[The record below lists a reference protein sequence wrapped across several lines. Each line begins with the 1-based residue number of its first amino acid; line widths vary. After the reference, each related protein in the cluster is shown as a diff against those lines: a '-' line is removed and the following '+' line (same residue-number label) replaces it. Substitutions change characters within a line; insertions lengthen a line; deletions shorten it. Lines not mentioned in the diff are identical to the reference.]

1 MTVPDV
7 VRLLE
12 YCESIFCLSAL
23 AALCYAR
30 SLKQYGF
37 LAGLLASRVSF
48 IAAQWVVV
56 THWPWFFPNG
66 RVAYQY
72 DFGIYWIGFAINSVL
87 MLIVIVSMYRLAMA
101 PLKGLNTLGM
111 LVFKWV
117 AAISVLV
124 ALGSAFA
131 PHITTVNYLVAFVS
145 QMQRT
150 QSILIL
156 CLLLFV
162 CFAIR
167 PMGLSYRSRIFGVSL
182 GLGVMATTDM
192 IQSAWVHS
200 TSSSMYGLFS
210 IVSSSAICLTF
221 VTWTLYFALPEPK
234 RRLITLP
241 TTSPFLR
248 WNQISEVLGDS
259 PGHVAI
265 AGLPPDMLAPAEI
278 EIMRRASV
286 KMTTTTAWPGAM
298 PSRSTDAA

>member
-1 MTVPDV
+1 MTVRELV
-7 VRLLE
+7 TVLE
-12 YCESIFCLSAL
+12 YAEPALCLAACISLCYAKALKSYGYL
-23 AALCYAR
+23 AALLLTRVFFFGAEWTILHFARYNSSDSVHAYKLYFYA
-30 SLKQYGF
+30 YW
-37 LAGLLASRVSF
+37 
-48 IAAQWVVV
+48 AA
-56 THWPWFFPNG
+56 
-66 RVAYQY
+66 
-72 DFGIYWIGFAINSVL
+72 FAFQSVL
-87 MLIVIVSMYRLAMA
+87 MLIVICSMYRLAMA

-117 AAISVLV
+117 AGISVLV
-124 ALGSAFA
+124 AFGSAFA
-131 PHITTVNYLVAFVS
+131 PHITRVHYLIAFVG

-167 PMGLSYRSRIFGVSL
+167 PMGLSYGSRIFGVSL

-192 IQSAWVHS
+192 IQSAWIS
-200 TSSSMYGLFS
+200 NSSSSMYGAFS
-210 IVSSSAICLTF
+210 VISSGAVCLTLA
-221 VTWTLYFALPEPK
+221 TWTVYFALPEPK

-265 AGLPPDMLAPAEI
+265 GGLPPEMLAPAEI
-278 EIMRRASV
+278 EVMRRASM
-286 KMTTTTAWPGAM
+286 KMKLSLTAQGHTA
-298 PSRSTDAA
+298 DAA

>member
-1 MTVPDV
+1 MTISQV
-7 VRLLE
+7 VTALE
-12 YCESIFCLSAL
+12 YCEPACCLLALLAFCR
-23 AALCYAR
+23 AR
-30 SLKQYGF
+30 SWTKYGF
-37 LAGLLASRVSF
+37 LGTLLASRVGF
-48 IAAQWVVV
+48 ALVQWIVVNR
-56 THWPWFFPNG
+56 WRSFFPNPT
-66 RVAYQY
+66 VAYQY
-72 DFGIYWIGFAINSVL
+72 DFYIYWAGFAVNSVL

-131 PHITTVNYLVAFVS
+131 PHISAANYLVSFVS

-182 GLGVMATTDM
+182 GLGVIATTDM
-192 IQSAWVHS
+192 VQSAWIKD
-200 TSSSMYGLFS
+200 TPSSMYGALS
-210 IVSSSAICLTF
+210 LISGGAICLTLL
-221 VTWTLYFALPEPK
+221 TWTVYFALPEPK
-234 RRLITLP
+234 RRIITLP

-278 EIMRRASV
+278 EVMRRASV
-286 KMTTTTAWPGAM
+286 KMSTASAWPGVM
-298 PSRSTDAA
+298 RTTIN

>member
-1 MTVPDV
+1 MTVPETV
-7 VRLLE
+7 KLLE
-12 YCESIFCLSAL
+12 YCEPLFCVAAL
-23 AALCYAR
+23 AAIFLSR

-48 IAAQWVVV
+48 IAAQWIVV
-56 THWPWFFPNG
+56 THWQMFRNAA
-66 RVAYQY
+66 VAYQY
-72 DFGIYWIGFAINSVL
+72 DFVIYWTGFALNSVL
-87 MLIVIVSMYRLAMA
+87 MLVVIVSMYRLAMA

-221 VTWTLYFALPEPK
+221 LTWTLYFALPEPK

-278 EIMRRASV
+278 EIMRRASM

-298 PSRSTDAA
+298 QSRSTDAA

>member
-1 MTVPDV
+1 MALPEV
-7 VRLLE
+7 VKLVGHIDL
-12 YCESIFCLSAL
+12 CLCFTAL
-23 AALCYAR
+23 AALLYSRA
-30 SLKQYGF
+30 LKQYGYLGGF
-37 LAGLLASRVSF
+37 LLSRVIFS
-48 IAAQWVVV
+48 VTDEVMT
-56 THWPWFFPNG
+56 THWQAFAANS
-66 RVAYQY
+66 RIAYKY
-72 DFGIYWIGFAINSVL
+72 LFYIYWTGFAINSVL
-87 MLIVIVSMYRLAMA
+87 MLIVICSMYRLAMA
-101 PLKGLNTLGM
+101 PLKGLHTLGM

-117 AAISVLV
+117 AGISILV

-131 PHITTVNYLVAFVS
+131 PHITTAKYLIGFVS

-162 CFAIR
+162 CFAVR

-192 IQSAWVHS
+192 IQSAWIDS
-200 TSSSMYGLFS
+200 ASNMYGAFS
-210 IVSSSAICLTF
+210 IIGGGAVCVTLA
-221 VTWTLYFALPEPK
+221 TWTVYFALPEPK

-259 PGHVAI
+259 PGVVAI
-265 AGLPPDMLAPAEI
+265 AGLPPEMLSPAEI

-286 KMTTTTAWPGAM
+286 KMKLSMSALGEAAA
-298 PSRSTDAA
+298 DAA

>member
-1 MTVPDV
+1 MTVHETV
-7 VRLLE
+7 TLLE
-12 YCESIFCLSAL
+12 YAEPVLCLAAGIALCFAKALKSYGYL
-23 AALCYAR
+23 AALLFTRVFFFCTEWSILYMVKHSSSDGILAYKCYFVV
-30 SLKQYGF
+30 YW
-37 LAGLLASRVSF
+37 
-48 IAAQWVVV
+48 AA
-56 THWPWFFPNG
+56 
-66 RVAYQY
+66 
-72 DFGIYWIGFAINSVL
+72 FAIESVL
-87 MLIVIVSMYRLAMA
+87 MLVVICSMYRLAMA
-101 PLKGLNTLGM
+101 PLKGLHTLGM

-131 PHITTVNYLVAFVS
+131 PHITTVNYIIGFVS

-156 CLLLFV
+156 CLLFFV

-182 GLGVMATTDM
+182 GLGVLATTDM
-192 IQSAWVHS
+192 VQSAWINSASS
-200 TSSSMYGLFS
+200 TMYGVFS
-210 IVSSSAICLTF
+210 LISGGAVCLTLA
-221 VTWTLYFALPEPK
+221 TWTVYFALPEPK

-265 AGLPPDMLAPAEI
+265 GGLPPEMLAPAEI
-278 EIMRRASV
+278 EVMRRASM
-286 KMTTTTAWPGAM
+286 KMKLTWQAKTQ
-298 PSRSTDAA
+298 SVDAA

>member
-1 MTVPDV
+1 MTVVAVNSFLEFSEPV
-7 VRLLE
+7 LCLL
-12 YCESIFCLSAL
+12 AL
-23 AALCYAR
+23 AAILYSR
-30 SLKQYGF
+30 SAKQYGF
-37 LAGLLASRVSF
+37 LAILLASKVLF
-48 IAAQWVVV
+48 VAAQWFVL
-56 THWPWFFPNG
+56 TQESTLFRDS

-72 DFGIYWIGFAINSVL
+72 DFYIYWSGFAVNSVL
-87 MLIVIVSMYRLAMA
+87 MLVVICSMYRLAMA
-101 PLKGLNTLGM
+101 PLKGLHTLGM

-117 AAISVLV
+117 AGISVLV

-131 PHITTVNYLVAFVS
+131 PHITTVNYLVAFVA

-192 IQSAWVHS
+192 VQSAWVHNV
-200 TSSSMYGLFS
+200 SSDMYGLFS
-210 IVSSSAICLTF
+210 IISTGAVCLTF
-221 VTWTLYFALPEPK
+221 ATWAAYFTLPEPK

-248 WNQISEVLGDS
+248 WNQISEILGDS

-265 AGLPPDMLAPAEI
+265 GGLPPEMLAPAEI
-278 EIMRRASV
+278 EVMRRASM
-286 KMTTTTAWPGAM
+286 KMKLSLTAQGQSA
-298 PSRSTDAA
+298 DAA

>member
-1 MTVPDV
+1 MSSVSLKS
-7 VRLLE
+7 LLE
-12 YCESIFCLSAL
+12 YSDP
-23 AALCYAR
+23 ALCLLSLATILYSR

-37 LAGLLASRVSF
+37 LALLLASRVLF
-48 IAAQWVVV
+48 AASQWLVLNRYDM
-56 THWPWFFPNG
+56 FFPNA

-72 DFGIYWIGFAINSVL
+72 DFYIYWTGFAVTSIL
-87 MLIVIVSMYRLAMA
+87 MLIVICSMYRLAMA
-101 PLKGLNTLGM
+101 PLKGLHTLGM

-131 PHITTVNYLVAFVS
+131 PHITTVSYIVNFVA

-192 IQSAWVHS
+192 VQSAWVHS
-200 TSSSMYGLFS
+200 VNSDMYGIFS
-210 IVSSSAICLTF
+210 IISTGAVCLTF
-221 VTWTLYFALPEPK
+221 ATWAVYFALPEPK

-265 AGLPPDMLAPAEI
+265 GGLPPEMLAPAEI
-278 EIMRRASV
+278 EVMRRASM
-286 KMTTTTAWPGAM
+286 KMKMGLTAQGQSA
-298 PSRSTDAA
+298 DAA

>member
-1 MTVPDV
+1 MTVPETV
-7 VRLLE
+7 KLLE
-12 YCESIFCLSAL
+12 YCEPLFCVAAL
-23 AALCYAR
+23 AAICISR

-37 LAGLLASRVSF
+37 LATLLASRVLF
-48 IAAQWVVV
+48 VAAQWIVV
-56 THWPWFFPNG
+56 TRWQMFPNAA
-66 RVAYQY
+66 VAYQY
-72 DFGIYWIGFAINSVL
+72 DFVIYWTGFALNSVL

-131 PHITTVNYLVAFVS
+131 PQITTVNYLVAFVS

-150 QSILIL
+150 QSILTV

-221 VTWTLYFALPEPK
+221 LTWTLYFALPEPK

-278 EIMRRASV
+278 EIMRRASA

>member
-1 MTVPDV
+1 MA
-7 VRLLE
+7 VRSVLLFLE
-12 YCESIFCLSAL
+12 YADPALCIVAGISLCYAKALKSYGYL
-23 AALCYAR
+23 AAL
-30 SLKQYGF
+30 LF
-37 LAGLLASRVSF
+37 SRVF
-48 IAAQWVVV
+48 FFVTEWLIVYFAKQLDATGVLAYKYYFYAYWAA
-56 THWPWFFPNG
+56 
-66 RVAYQY
+66 
-72 DFGIYWIGFAINSVL
+72 FAFESVL
-87 MLIVIVSMYRLAMA
+87 MLVVICSMYRLAMA
-101 PLKGLNTLGM
+101 PLKGLHTLGM

-131 PHITTVNYLVAFVS
+131 PHITTVNYIIGFVS

-192 IQSAWVHS
+192 IQSAWIHNV
-200 TSSSMYGLFS
+200 TSSMYGVFS
-210 IVSSSAICLTF
+210 LISGGAVCLTLA
-221 VTWTLYFALPEPK
+221 TWTVYFALPEPK

-248 WNQISEVLGDS
+248 WNQISEILGDN

-265 AGLPPDMLAPAEI
+265 GGLPPEMLAPAEI
-278 EIMRRASV
+278 EVMRRASM
-286 KMTTTTAWPGAM
+286 KMKLSLAAQGRTA
-298 PSRSTDAA
+298 DAA

>member
-1 MTVPDV
+1 MTF
-7 VRLLE
+7 LE
-12 YCESIFCLSAL
+12 VNEVLGNLELALCIGALCAILWSRSLQQYGYL
-23 AALCYAR
+23 AAL
-30 SLKQYGF
+30 LGGKVLF
-37 LAGLLASRVSF
+37 V
-48 IAAQWVVV
+48 AAQWGVLNRREYL
-56 THWPWFFPNG
+56 HLNA
-66 RVAYQY
+66 RIAYQY
-72 DFGIYWIGFAINSVL
+72 DFYIYWTGFAVTSIL
-87 MLIVIVSMYRLAMA
+87 MLVVICSMYRLAMA
-101 PLKGLNTLGM
+101 PLKGLHTLGM

-131 PHITTVNYLVAFVS
+131 PHITTVSYIVAFVA

-192 IQSAWVHS
+192 VQSAWVHS
-200 TSSSMYGLFS
+200 VNSDMYGIFS
-210 IVSSSAICLTF
+210 IIGTGAVCLTF
-221 VTWTLYFALPEPK
+221 ATWAVYFALPEPK

-248 WNQISEVLGDS
+248 WNQISEILGDS

-265 AGLPPDMLAPAEI
+265 GGLPPEMLAPAEI
-278 EIMRRASV
+278 EVMRRASM
-286 KMTTTTAWPGAM
+286 KMKLSLAGKAQ
-298 PSRSTDAA
+298 SADAA